1 MTVLEVINLV
11 NISIESY
18 DITSHIPS
26 DISTNNQFIH
36 RDQLKSQTY
45 LEDLNKWSQNQ
56 KMEISQTKT
65 KAMVINFTENYQF
78 NTRLKLNGENI
89 EVVDKMKILGTI
101 VNNTLTWE
109 ENCSQLIK
117 KSIPEWL

>member
-1 MTVLEVINLV
+1 MGATLGIWEFLSQTNNSADCVPIDDRFKFVDDLTVLEVINLV
-11 NISIESY
+11 NMSIESY

-56 KMEISQTKT
+56 KMEISKTKT
-65 KAMVINFTENYQF
+65 KAMVINFTENY
-78 NTRLKLNGENI
+78 
-89 EVVDKMKILGTI
+89 
-101 VNNTLTWE
+101 
-109 ENCSQLIK
+109 
-117 KSIPEWL
+117 